1 MKTITILIP
10 AYNEEAVIEK
20 MYKKLNDVCGG
31 LSQYAFEFLFVNDGS
46 KDRTIDFIKEFK
58 QKDSRVQ
65 YVDLS
70 RNFGKETAM
79 LAGFD
84 YAKGDA
90 VIIIDADL
98 QQPPETFAEMIHWWE
113 EGYDDVYAVR
123 VEREGESW
131 FKKSTSKVYYS
142 ILQKVAKVKVYP
154 QAGDFRLLDKKCI
167 RALRQ
172 LREHERYTKGMY
184 GWIGFKKKEITYI
197 AEARAAGE
205 TKWKLSA
212 LMNLALN
219 GITSYSTVPLRIWSI
234 IGFVISMFAFIY
246 MAIEIIRTALFGTDV
261 AGYPSLIAGI
271 LFLGGIQLI
280 SLGIIGEYLGR
291 VFVETK
297 ERPVY
302 FIQEYSEE
310 DTEKKET
317 DDPESKKSKN
327 GKKEKDLKNDKNKRI
342 V

>member
-10 AYNEEAVIEK
+10 AYNEEDVIDK
-20 MYKKLNDVCGG
+20 MYEKLDSVCGG

-46 KDRTIDFIKEFK
+46 TDRTLEQIKAFK
-58 QKDSRVQ
+58 QNDPRVQ

-70 RNFGKETAM
+70 RNFGKEPAM

-90 VIIIDADL
+90 LIIIDADL
-98 QQPPETFAEMIHWWE
+98 QQPPEIFSEMIHWWE

-123 VEREGESW
+123 KEREGETW
-131 FKKSTSKVYYS
+131 LKKWTSDMYYRV
-142 ILQKVAKVKVYP
+142 LQKVAKVKVYP
-154 QAGDFRLLDKKCI
+154 QAGDFRLLDKKCVT
-167 RALRQ
+167 ALTQ

-184 GWIGFKKKEITYI
+184 GWIGFKKKEIAYI
-197 AEARAAGE
+197 AEARAGGE
-205 TKWKLSA
+205 TKWNISD

-219 GITSYSTVPLRIWSI
+219 GITSYSTIPLKIWSI
-234 IGFVISMFAFIY
+234 IGISISIFSFIY
-246 MAIEIIRTALFGTDV
+246 LAVEIIRTTLFGTNVD
-261 AGYPSLIAGI
+261 GYPSLIAGI

-291 VFVETK
+291 VFIETK

-302 FIQEYSEE
+302 FIQEYSEGK
-310 DTEKKET
+310 TEKDEVTPRERKE
-317 DDPESKKSKN
+317 EE
-327 GKKEKDLKNDKNKRI
+327 KEMDVRNDKDKRAH
-342 V
+342 

>member
-10 AYNEEAVIEK
+10 AYNEEAVIDK
-20 MYKKLNDVCGG
+20 MYEKLDSVCGS

-46 KDRTIDFIKEFK
+46 TDRTLEQIKAFK
-58 QKDSRVQ
+58 EKDSRVQ

-90 VIIIDADL
+90 LIIIDADL

-123 VEREGESW
+123 KEREGETW
-131 FKKSTSKVYYS
+131 LKKWTSDMYYRV
-142 ILQKVAKVKVYP
+142 LQKVAKVKVYP
-154 QAGDFRLLDKKCI
+154 QAGDFRLLDKKCVA
-167 RALRQ
+167 ALTQ

-184 GWIGFKKKEITYI
+184 GWIGFKKKEISYI
-197 AEARAAGE
+197 AEARVAGE

-219 GITSYSTVPLRIWSI
+219 GITSYSTMPLRIWSI
-234 IGFVISMFAFIY
+234 IGFIISVFAFVY
-246 MAIEIIRTALFGTDV
+246 LTIEIIRTMLFGTSV

-302 FIQEYSEE
+302 FIQEYSEKE
-310 DTEKKET
+310 MKKEM
-317 DDPESKKSKN
+317 DVSD
-327 GKKEKDLKNDKNKRI
+327 DKNKESR
-342 V
+342 